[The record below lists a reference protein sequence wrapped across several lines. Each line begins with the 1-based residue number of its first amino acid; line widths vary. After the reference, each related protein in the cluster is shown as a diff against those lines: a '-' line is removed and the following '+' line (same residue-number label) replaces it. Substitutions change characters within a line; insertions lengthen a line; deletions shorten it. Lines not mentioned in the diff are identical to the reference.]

1 MERPLSGT
9 VTHALS
15 RGRRQR
21 EVMDL
26 TQALEA
32 SAEEGQRM
40 HTHAYTC
47 THTYTRTLIGTAIS
61 FTNHVIHPFKVSS
74 QKSPKHHHISFG
86 TFFSSP

>member
-15 RGRRQR
+15 RGRGQR
-21 EVMDL
+21 DVMDL

-47 THTYTRTLIGTAIS
+47 THMYIRTLIGTAIS
-61 FTNHVIHPFKVSS
+61 FTNPFKVSS